1 MIRALTV
8 GGAVLLAVLSSAAV
22 GAQGS
27 KNSSQGVFTE
37 AQATRGQAAYM
48 ESCARCHA
56 EDLLGGG
63 APPLV
68 GETFVNRFGG
78 NTADAMV
85 KTIRRTMPQESPGS
99 LTMQQYVDIASFLLK
114 SNGSP
119 AGADELPTDA
129 MALQQ
134 IAIAGR

>member
-1 MIRALTV
+1 MVRALL
-8 GGAVLLAVLSSAAV
+8 LLAALWSSAL

-27 KNSSQGVFTE
+27 KVSSQGVYTE
-37 AQATRGQAAYM
+37 AQAARGQTAYM

-68 GETFVNRFGG
+68 GEGFANRFGG
-78 NTADAMV
+78 NSAEAMV
-85 KTIRRTMPQESPGS
+85 KTIRRTMPQEAPDS
-99 LTMQQYVDIASFLLK
+99 LTTQQYVDIASFLLK

-119 AGADELPTDA
+119 AGADELPTDGA
-129 MALQQ
+129 LLQQ
-134 IAIAGR
+134 IQIASR